1 MFRGVAQ
8 EVSTLNLDPKERE
21 TIRQYLLGQAPQED
35 SSRLEEQ
42 LLTDGALYEE
52 LLIAEDELIDQY
64 LSDKLSQP
72 ERHSLETHFLLAP
85 ERKQRLRF
93 AQALHKYV
101 DFAGTSEAQENLAA
115 ESLSHEEPD
124 GTRLP
129 AKRNF
134 FSFLPITNP
143 IVSYSLAAAIFLMV
157 GGLSWV
163 IFNNWRQQ
171 TQQESGN
178 VYVATLT
185 PGLTRD
191 GGELKRISIAPGTD
205 RVQLRLLL
213 SSDEPQTYRAE
224 VLTSERTG
232 VVVIDDLKPQ
242 TQDSQRFITI
252 TLPITILKHDDYQVR
267 VSRRHAD
274 GSYEEIG
281 RYQFRV
287 VD

>member
-1 MFRGVAQ
+1 M
-8 EVSTLNLDPKERE
+8 
-21 TIRQYLLGQAPQED
+21 RQYLLGQSPQED

-42 LLTDGALYEE
+42 LLTDGAFYEE

-64 LSDKLSQP
+64 LNDKLSQP
-72 ERHSLETHFLLAP
+72 ERHSFETHFLLAP

-101 DFAGTSEAQENLAA
+101 AFAATSQAQENLA
-115 ESLSHEEPD
+115 ESLSHEERD
-124 GTRLP
+124 STRGA
-129 AKRNF
+129 AKRNL
-134 FSFLPITNP
+134 FSFLHIKNP
-143 IVSYSLAAAIFLMV
+143 IVAYSLVAAMLLMV
-157 GGLSWV
+157 GGISWV
-163 IFNNWRQQ
+163 IFSNWQQQ

-191 GGELKRISIAPGTD
+191 GGEMKRISIAPGTD
-205 RVQLRLLL
+205 RVLLRLLL
-213 SSDEPQTYRAE
+213 TSGEPQTYRAE

-242 TQDSQRFITI
+242 IQDSQRFITI